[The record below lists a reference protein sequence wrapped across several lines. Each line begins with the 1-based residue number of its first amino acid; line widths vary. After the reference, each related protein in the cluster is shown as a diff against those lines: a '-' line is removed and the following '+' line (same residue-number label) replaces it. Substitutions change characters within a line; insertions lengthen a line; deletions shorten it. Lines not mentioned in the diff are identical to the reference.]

1 MIALACALLSGVGF
15 YFSLM
20 LGDQWWL
27 AWLAPIPV
35 LWLAYGDSKGW
46 VAFAAS
52 LAAMV
57 LGNLNAIPAYGAVMP
72 TAVIGLILFGPSLA
86 FAAATMLSRRVGRM
100 LSPLAGVFAF
110 AALWTTFDF
119 LISFAHDGAIASPAN
134 SQVLMPLMIQ
144 SASVFGLFAIT
155 FLLGLFAAGIAM
167 ALATRRIA
175 PAAIAVTLLAANVA
189 FGAWRMNEPQGP
201 SVRVG
206 LGVDDAH
213 VNARTAAATDSLV
226 SDYAAAARKLA
237 AQGATF
243 IVFPEKIA
251 VLKPAW
257 RDEVLKTLQRTAD
270 ETHATIVIGF
280 HEDGS
285 EMFNAAQVFVPGG
298 APQAYIKR
306 HFVTGLEEG
315 YTPGKGPFM
324 LPDKTG
330 VDICKDMDYPGMLR
344 ADSRMTHVTLL
355 AAPAW
360 DFDKDRIY
368 HARPALMRGV
378 EEGFALARSAK
389 QGLLTLT
396 DANGRMI
403 AMKRS
408 EDAGMVTV
416 VGDLPRGSGVT
427 FYQRIGDIFAW
438 LCVALS
444 LGLVGYTFV
453 RRRT

>member
-1 MIALACALLSGVGF
+1 
-15 YFSLM
+15 
-20 LGDQWWL
+20 
-27 AWLAPIPV
+27 
-35 LWLAYGDSKGW
+35 
-46 VAFAAS
+46 
-52 LAAMV
+52 
-57 LGNLNAIPAYGAVMP
+57 
-72 TAVIGLILFGPSLA
+72 
-86 FAAATMLSRRVGRM
+86 
-100 LSPLAGVFAF
+100 
-110 AALWTTFDF
+110 
-119 LISFAHDGAIASPAN
+119 
-134 SQVLMPLMIQ
+134 
-144 SASVFGLFAIT
+144 
-155 FLLGLFAAGIAM
+155 
-167 ALATRRIA
+167 
-175 PAAIAVTLLAANVA
+175 
-189 FGAWRMNEPQGP
+189 
-201 SVRVG
+201 
-206 LGVDDAH
+206 
-213 VNARTAAATDSLV
+213 
-226 SDYAAAARKLA
+226 
-237 AQGATF
+237 
-243 IVFPEKIA
+243 
-251 VLKPAW
+251 
-257 RDEVLKTLQRTAD
+257 
-270 ETHATIVIGF
+270 
-280 HEDGS
+280 
-285 EMFNAAQVFVPGG
+285 
-298 APQAYIKR
+298 
-306 HFVTGLEEG
+306 
-315 YTPGKGPFM
+315 M